1 MQPRPTTPPDL
12 PAPSRHPWAHALIA
26 LGFAVAILAALASS
40 AAAADVPRSL
50 YRVPP
55 AKSDVLRRFLRRG
68 VDVAG
73 TGEDGALHVFLSA
86 DELAAARSLGLD
98 PRPLASR
105 GPLGAPGVVNVP
117 PNLGDYHN
125 YDETVTEMT
134 SYVTAHP
141 SIARMDTIGVSIE
154 GRLILG
160 VKISDNV
167 QTNETE
173 PEVLIVGCHH
183 ARELMS
189 VELPLYV
196 MRRLLD
202 GYGTDPVL
210 TNLVDTR
217 EIWIV
222 PIVNPDGY
230 VYVQNHTNG
239 SADNWWRKNRRANA
253 DGSFGVDLNR
263 NYGFNWGYDNVGSS
277 PTPSSDVYRG
287 AGPFSEPET
296 VALRNFIAAHS
307 FTVSM
312 SFHSYGQL
320 FLFPWGFAAVNTPDH
335 PIFQALGDSVALQNG
350 YRSGNPANDAIYITN
365 GDMDDWAY
373 GDVST
378 KPRLYGFTFEVNTY
392 EQGGFFPNDNLIPAT
407 CALNWG
413 PVLTLLR
420 YADDPRRAKGPA
432 RTAPPTFVA
441 SGGTLNL
448 NWTVPAPDPA
458 NPPVRHEVRRID
470 SVLRFTDN
478 AESGPADWDTLR
490 FAWSTAR
497 AASPTHTY
505 YSGAF
510 DNRESI
516 LTGRASVDVAAGDSV
531 VVNAFW
537 DLENFYD
544 YWYAE
549 ASADGGVTWQ
559 FLDGDRATA
568 DDPFGNNQGIG
579 ITGTSGG
586 AFLRTAFSLAP
597 FAGKQVLVR
606 FRAVT
611 DNTIHGEGLYLDDIT
626 PTARYVGTTVTD
638 TGSPA
643 TSFAFT
649 PVPNTPVSYQVR
661 AVDGEGHTGVWS
673 DRALYDPNVTGVE
686 TLPAIVR
693 DWLGPNA
700 PNPFNPRTRFRFRVG
715 AGEAG
720 PYRLAVYSVSGRLI
734 GVAASGRDDG
744 KGTERSV
751 DWTAREATGRELPSG
766 VYLLRLETVRGTID
780 RKITLLR

>member
-1 MQPRPTTPPDL
+1 MTSPERP
-12 PAPSRHPWAHALIA
+12 ASSRHPWARAFLA
-26 LGFAVAILAALASS
+26 LGLAAALLGAPLGAWGSET
-40 AAAADVPRSL
+40 PRSL

-55 AKSDVLRRFLRRG
+55 AKTEALRRFLRLG

-73 TGEDGALHVFLSA
+73 TGADGALHVFLSA
-86 DELAAARSLGLD
+86 DELAAARAIGLD

-105 GPLGAPGVVNVP
+105 GPLGAAGVVNVP

-125 YDETVTEMT
+125 YAEMVSEMST
-134 SYVTAHP
+134 YVTSHP
-141 SIARMDTIGVSIE
+141 AIARMDTIGVSIE

-167 QTNETE
+167 QVNETE

-202 GYGTDPVL
+202 GYGSDPVI
-210 TNLVDTR
+210 TTLVDTR

-222 PIVNPDGY
+222 PMVNPDGH
-230 VYVQNHTNG
+230 VYVQNNANG
-239 SADNWWRKNRRANA
+239 SSDNWWRKNRRLNS

-263 NYGFNWGYDNVGSS
+263 NYSFNWGYDNIGSS

-296 VALRNFIAAHS
+296 TALRNFIATHS
-307 FTVSM
+307 FTISV

-320 FLFPWGFAAVNTPDH
+320 FLYPWGFAAVNTPDH
-335 PIFQALGDSVALQNG
+335 PVFQALGDSVALQNG
-350 YRSGNPANDAIYITN
+350 YRAGNPANEAIYITN

-373 GDVST
+373 GDVTT

-392 EQGGFFPNDNLIPAT
+392 EQGGFYPNDNLIPAT

-441 SGGTLNL
+441 SSGSLNL
-448 NWTVPAPDPA
+448 NWTVPTPDPA
-458 NPPVRHEVRRID
+458 NPAVRYEVRRID
-470 SVLRFTDN
+470 SVLRVLDD

-490 FAWSTAR
+490 FAWSAAR
-497 AASPTHTY
+497 ASSPTHSY
-505 YSGAF
+505 ASGAF

-516 LTGRASVDVAAGDSV
+516 LTARASLSVASGDSV
-531 VVNAFW
+531 VVSAFW
-537 DLENFYD
+537 DFENFYD

-549 ASADGGVTWQ
+549 ASDDGGATWH
-559 FLDGDRATA
+559 FLEGDRTTA

-579 ITGTSGG
+579 ITGSSGG
-586 AFLRTAFSLAP
+586 AFLRAAFSLEP
-597 FAGKQVLVR
+597 YVGRQVLVR

-611 DNTIHGEGLYLDDIT
+611 DNTVHGEGLYLDNIT

-643 TSFAFT
+643 MAYAVT
-649 PVPNTPVSYQVR
+649 PVPATTTSFQIR
-661 AVDGEGHTGVWS
+661 AVDGEGQRGLWC
-673 DRALYDPNVTGVE
+673 DRAVYDPTITGVE
-686 TLPAIVR
+686 TQAVLLR

-715 AGEAG
+715 SGAPG
-720 PYRLAVYSVSGRLI
+720 PYRLEVFDVTGRLI
-734 GVAASGRDDG
+734 GVADAGRDDG
-744 KGTERSV
+744 RGGVRAV
-751 DWTAREATGRELPSG
+751 DWTARDATGRDLPSG
-766 VYLLRLETVRGTID
+766 VYLLRLETVRGTVD